1 MQPNDA
7 LENYFIDIHSVN
19 GVLKLLFRQLQ
30 DILISSSLY
39 ECFNDSTRM
48 F

>member
-1 MQPNDA
+1 MQPYVA
-7 LENYFIDIHSVN
+7 LENYFGNIHSVT
-19 GVLKLLFRQLQ
+19 GVLKLSFRELQ

>member
-1 MQPNDA
+1 MQPNIA
-7 LENYFIDIHSVN
+7 VENYFGNIHSVT
-19 GVLKLLFRQLQ
+19 GDLKLSFRELQ
-30 DILISSSLY
+30 DILISPSLY